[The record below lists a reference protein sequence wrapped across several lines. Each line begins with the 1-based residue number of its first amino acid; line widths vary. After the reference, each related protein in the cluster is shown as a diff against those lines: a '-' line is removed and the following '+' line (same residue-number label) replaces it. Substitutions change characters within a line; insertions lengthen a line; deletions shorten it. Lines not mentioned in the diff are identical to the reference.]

1 MSEEQ
6 MKKEDQLF
14 IHLVNTFVQSAW
26 ISLGKV
32 KSPVSD
38 TLERNLEQ
46 ATYYIDLLDMLQTK
60 MKGNLSEWEEQYII
74 HSLSELKL
82 NFIDEQKKG
91 DQENNSK
98 EEKVDDAI
106 DKNKVSKKIHTN
118 FILKSALFIGIFQ
131 VLALIPG
138 VSRAGITIT
147 ASRILGFDRIESA
160 KIAFYLSIP
169 ALTAVSIFGI
179 YNLSKESFE
188 FNILALLG
196 IVLSFLFSL
205 ITSLKN
211 LIEYSTNLSK
221 IGKFSSLIFGLY
233 FFTNFHRRSFVFALL
248 VSTRF
253 KSIENVII
261 ISSFGTFPL

>member
-98 EEKVDDAI
+98 EEKADEAI
-106 DKNKVSKKIHTN
+106 NKNKVSKPK
-118 FILKSALFIGIFQ
+118 KK
-131 VLALIPG
+131 VKK
-138 VSRAGITIT
+138 
-147 ASRILGFDRIESA
+147 ASNKNP
-160 KIAFYLSIP
+160 KIAKKK
-169 ALTAVSIFGI
+169 
-179 YNLSKESFE
+179 SK
-188 FNILALLG
+188 
-196 IVLSFLFSL
+196 
-205 ITSLKN
+205 
-211 LIEYSTNLSK
+211 
-221 IGKFSSLIFGLY
+221 
-233 FFTNFHRRSFVFALL
+233 
-248 VSTRF
+248 
-253 KSIENVII
+253 
-261 ISSFGTFPL
+261 